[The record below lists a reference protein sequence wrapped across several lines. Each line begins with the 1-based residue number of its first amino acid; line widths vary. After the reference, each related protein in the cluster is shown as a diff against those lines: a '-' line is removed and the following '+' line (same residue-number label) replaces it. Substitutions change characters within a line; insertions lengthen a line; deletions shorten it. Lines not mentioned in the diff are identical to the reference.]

1 MACRTGL
8 WKTIL
13 FAAWVAVLTYAAPAF
28 ALVTIEGGVS
38 ATFAW
43 TPASGDVTGYYVVVD
58 SATRPSHLYST
69 VIGRNWETVAAEPSE
84 TITVVVV
91 PFNASGASGEPSSA
105 SEPVLFAAPDDVGA
119 PAPTPTPTS
128 RSAPTPTPTPTS
140 TSATT
145 PTPTPT
151 PTSTSATT
159 PTPRVLGTVSD
170 FDADG
175 ISDIVLQSTKNGI
188 LEFTSMST
196 GESIVVEK
204 CRTRANGTSRC
215 KPVKMNG
222 KRWMVVGN
230 GDYDGD
236 GMTDILFRRH
246 SGGVQKTGPISAF
259 LMDGSR
265 VREIVKLSTEKCVER
280 RDGSLRCRMV
290 KTRLKKEWQ
299 IVGSGDYNGDGQSDV
314 LSHNASENLFDVWTM
329 QDGRSYESEILP
341 DDFGSDAAVVASG
354 DFDGDGMSDI
364 LWRDQASGD
373 VDIWGLTKDS
383 TLGPLEGGRVS
394 WSAIGSGDFDGDER
408 DDVLLREVDT
418 NRLAVRL
425 STTGGREVIASVLNE
440 GTRDRQVP
448 SMGDYDGDGLTDLVV
463 YDGDAG
469 ETQLWLMEGSTVA
482 AAELLPSPLDSWN
495 FATADQRP
503 PGSR

>member
-13 FAAWVAVLTYAAPAF
+13 LAALVAVLTYGVPAF
-28 ALVTIEGGVS
+28 ARVTIDGGTR

-43 TPASGDVTGYYVVVD
+43 EPASGDVTGYYVVVD
-58 SATRPSHLYST
+58 SATRSNQLYAT
-69 VIGRNWETVAAEPSE
+69 VIGRNWETVTAEPSE

-91 PFNASGASGEPSSA
+91 PFNASGAYGEPSSA
-105 SEPVLFAAPDDVGA
+105 SEPVLFAASDDVG
-119 PAPTPTPTS
+119 S
-128 RSAPTPTPTPTS
+128 
-140 TSATT
+140 
-145 PTPTPT
+145 
-151 PTSTSATT
+151 
-159 PTPRVLGTVSD
+159 PTPRVFGTASD
-170 FDADG
+170 FDTNG
-175 ISDIVLQSTKNGI
+175 ISDIVVQSTRSGK
-188 LEFTSMST
+188 LEFTSTGT
-196 GESIVVEK
+196 GESIAVVK
-204 CRTRANGTSRC
+204 CKARLDGTSRC
-215 KPVKMNG
+215 KPLRMNG

-246 SGGVQKTGPISAF
+246 SGGVQRFGPVSAF

-280 RDGSLRCRMV
+280 EDGSLRCSLV
-290 KTRLKKEWQ
+290 KTRINKEWQ
-299 IVGSGDYNGDGQSDV
+299 IVGSGDYNGDGRSDV
-314 LSHNASENLFDVWTM
+314 LCHNASENQFDVWTM
-329 QDGRSYESEILP
+329 QDDRSYESEILP
-341 DDFGSDAAVVASG
+341 DDFGNDAAVVASG

-364 LWRDQASGD
+364 LWRDQVSGD

-383 TLGPLEGGRVS
+383 TLGPLEGGRDS
-394 WSAIGSGDFDGDER
+394 WSVIGAGDFDGDER

-418 NRLAVRL
+418 DRLAVRL
-425 STTGGREVIASVLNE
+425 STTGGRETIASALNE

-469 ETQLWLMEGSTVA
+469 ETQLWLMDGSTVA
-482 AAELLPSPLDSWN
+482 AAELLPSPLDSWK
-495 FATADQRP
+495 FASADQRP